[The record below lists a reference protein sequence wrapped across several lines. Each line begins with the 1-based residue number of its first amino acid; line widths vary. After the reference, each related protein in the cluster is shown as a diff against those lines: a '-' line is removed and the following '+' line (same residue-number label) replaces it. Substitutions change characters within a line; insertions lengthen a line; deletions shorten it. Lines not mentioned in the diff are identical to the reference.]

1 MGLGEHPLLF
11 ILLFTRHGGSN
22 KANKKANKQKKGEEQ
37 KRTRSVQWNGEKA
50 QVRLVFFFSFFFC
63 WACACLGHWPTKNRH
78 VLFYPLSRSLTTFP
92 TGLGETASSIA
103 KFPVVCLRFWFGW
116 QPSKAT
122 QPPLATNPP
131 KAPHNG
137 HSHNNTTRREHHTT
151 KTTNTNINQ
160 PTLSL
165 PFSSLPFSFLS
176 IKSLSRRVHQETS
189 SKHDQ
194 LFHTFCTSLPSALL
208 FFLCF

>member
-1 MGLGEHPLLF
+1 MVDPTKQTKRRTSRRKAKNKSEQGSFSGMG
-11 ILLFTRHGGSN
+11 
-22 KANKKANKQKKGEEQ
+22 
-37 KRTRSVQWNGEKA
+37 KRRKFVWS
-50 QVRLVFFFSFFFC
+50 FFFSFFFC

-208 FFLCF
+208 SFLCF